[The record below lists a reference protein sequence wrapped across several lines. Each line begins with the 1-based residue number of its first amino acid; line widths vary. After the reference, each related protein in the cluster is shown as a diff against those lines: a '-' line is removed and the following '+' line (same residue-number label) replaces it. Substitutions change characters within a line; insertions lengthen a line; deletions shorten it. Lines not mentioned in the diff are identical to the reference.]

1 MLFFV
6 FKQKT
11 AYEMR
16 ISDWSSDVCSS
27 DLRGGPRRWV
37 ATWLS
42 HWTPRA
48 PGRPMMVMRLSAGSP
63 HGPMYKWMMPE
74 SVRCRW
80 SIERGFAIE
89 LCGGVLL
96 PRRHQCEEVDRGT
109 AFRFAI
115 PRGGWDRSG
124 SSAAR
129 RDGKGCVGPCRS
141 RWWPE
146 E

>member
-1 MLFFV
+1 MLEGQRPV
-6 FKQKT
+6 PQKAGELPT
-11 AYEMR
+11 CVR
-16 ISDWSSDVCSS
+16 QQ
-27 DLRGGPRRWV
+27 RGGPRRWV

-115 PRGGWDRSG
+115 PSGGWDRSG
-124 SSAAR
+124 
-129 RDGKGCVGPCRS
+129 RS
-141 RWWPE
+141 E
-146 E
+146 EHTSELQSLMRISYSVFCLQKKK